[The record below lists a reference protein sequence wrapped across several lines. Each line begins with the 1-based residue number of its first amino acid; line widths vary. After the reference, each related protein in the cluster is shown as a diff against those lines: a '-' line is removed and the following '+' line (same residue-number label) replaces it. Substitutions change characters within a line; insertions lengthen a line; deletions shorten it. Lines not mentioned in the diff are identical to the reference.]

1 MDMDSPWAIAG
12 GTHMTVEL
20 ESVREMGGQ
29 EGSTGKS
36 GPWRHGAEAVTT
48 TDSWGVTELGYYV
61 HLYYCSCIT
70 SHNGLMSLICFINE
84 KSDLRDMMQFVKVT

>member
-12 GTHMTVEL
+12 GTHVTVEL

-48 TDSWGVTELGYYV
+48 TDSWGVTELGYYM
-61 HLYYCSCIT
+61 CTCIT
-70 SHNGLMSLICFINE
+70 AAVLLLTMVL
-84 KSDLRDMMQFVKVT
+84 